1 MDNAIIR
8 DYQKF
13 HSSGVLPIPMDL
25 KRIINA
31 CYLPKRGRKQ
41 KLEAALSIGEKG
53 FYEIEENC
61 FEAKVSI
68 SGVRRG
74 FRRKG

>member
-8 DYQKF
+8 DYRKF
-13 HSSGVLPIPMDL
+13 PSSSVLPIPMDL
-25 KRIINA
+25 KRIIDA
-31 CYLPKRGRKQ
+31 GYLPKQGRKR
-41 KLEAALSIGEKG
+41 KLEAAFSIGEKG